1 MLSHIN
7 ITIAN
12 YQLVMSEK
20 DLIKNCPMRS
30 TLQIIGG
37 KWKPLILQQVNGKTR
52 RFGELQ
58 RVIPEITK
66 QMLTKN
72 LRELESNSIIYR
84 EVYAEVPPKVEYSL
98 TKKGESLIPI
108 LESMEK
114 WGTEQLNEAV

>member
-1 MLSHIN
+1 
-7 ITIAN
+7 
-12 YQLVMSEK
+12 
-20 DLIKNCPMRS
+20 MRS

-72 LRELESNSIIYR
+72 LRELESNSIIHR

-114 WGTEQLNEAV
+114 WGAEQLNNNL